1 MLDTETHLKIFKDYK
16 MITTKNKKVEF
27 DLDAAIVL
35 TGRNFREME
44 KSNMTVDDLKKF
56 LYKKPKGRNK

>member
-1 MLDTETHLKIFKDYK
+1 
-16 MITTKNKKVEF
+16 MITTKNKKVEV

-35 TGRNFREME
+35 TGKNFRELE
-44 KSNMTVDDLKKF
+44 KSKMTIGNLKKF

>member
-1 MLDTETHLKIFKDYK
+1 
-16 MITTKNKKVEF
+16 MITTKNKKVEV